1 MKAFTCDK
9 GYYIMIKIS
18 IHEEDITIIYAHL
31 TWVPKY
37 EANAKYEANVN
48 RYKETDSSTIVVG
61 ATLTCCIIG

>member
-1 MKAFTCDK
+1 
-9 GYYIMIKIS
+9 MIKIS

-48 RYKETDSSTIVVG
+48 RYKETDRSTIVVG